1 MDRLVKGI
9 WKHREVFYEMMPG
22 LRKNPE
28 DCMKIA

>member
-9 WKHREVFYEMMPG
+9 WKNREVFHERMLS

-28 DCMKIA
+28 DYLKIA